1 MARGRHTYK
10 TALRAKGI
18 KPIPPHH
25 RLRSHFGVLEGE
37 HVVVTASEPERK
49 QA

>member
-1 MARGRHTYK
+1 MARHSYK

-25 RLRSHFGVLEGE
+25 RLRSYRGKGE
-37 HVVVTASEPERK
+37 DQVVVTASEKEERNENR
-49 QA
+49 